1 MSTTSTIE
9 YLGKLRTQ
17 ATHSGS
23 GQMITTDAPIDNNGK
38 GEYFSPTDLCATSLA
53 SCMLTIMG
61 IKAESLGIDLGYIR
75 VDCQK
80 VMAANPRRIS
90 AVNLDLH
97 LSGQF
102 TDAHKRALEA
112 AGLNCPVA
120 KSLHPDIQ
128 QNIVFHW
135 SNNS

>member
-9 YLGKLRTQ
+9 YLGNLRTQ
-17 ATHSGS
+17 ATHTGS
-23 GQMITTDAPIDNNGK
+23 GEQITTDAPTDNNGK

-80 VMAANPRRIS
+80 IMAANPRRIS

-97 LSGQF
+97 LAGQF
-102 TDAHKRALEA
+102 TDEHKQALEV

-135 SNNS
+135 PDNS